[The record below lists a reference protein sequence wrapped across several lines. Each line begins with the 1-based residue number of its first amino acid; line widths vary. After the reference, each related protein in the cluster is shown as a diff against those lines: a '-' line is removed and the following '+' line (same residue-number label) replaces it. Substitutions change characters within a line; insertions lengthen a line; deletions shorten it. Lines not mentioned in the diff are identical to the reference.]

1 MRHVKSLKTIV
12 NPQIRLDRSQLL
24 NLTLS
29 KFLDLFFLRN
39 YLSRTRSGQSRWP
52 DHYYEQNTVPDRPFF
67 PHRLDEAGCG
77 ISGGRKYL
85 DDLVAYE
92 FGVAWCVLRI
102 SARSIRLSL
111 PCMTMKVI
119 WSITFWWRVTIRLR
133 NNLNVVYYAAMTPKS
148 VHESWW
154 DWNLCFDNKTK
165 N

>member
-92 FGVAWCVLRI
+92 FGVKNYGLAGRGVFPRPSVWLGVC
-102 SARSIRLSL
+102 S
-111 PCMTMKVI
+111 
-119 WSITFWWRVTIRLR
+119 
-133 NNLNVVYYAAMTPKS
+133 VYQPDRFVY
-148 VHESWW
+148 
-154 DWNLCFDNKTK
+154 LCPV
-165 N
+165 